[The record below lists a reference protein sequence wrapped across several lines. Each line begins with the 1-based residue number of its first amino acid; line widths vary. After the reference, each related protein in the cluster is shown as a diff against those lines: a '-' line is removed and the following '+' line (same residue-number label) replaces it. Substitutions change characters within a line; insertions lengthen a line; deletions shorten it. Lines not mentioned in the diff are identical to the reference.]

1 MIALVL
7 FTSLTAVAEP
17 TRVAIGMHVVQ
28 MRAVDARTESFY
40 ADLYLW
46 MRFPAGTEERAQE
59 IIEKLEPVNGKFE
72 SKEVVDDKTVGDERY
87 VCYRV
92 TGTFFFVPDLKN
104 YPFDTQLLPITVENS
119 TLEMEQMIFVD
130 DTISYEKSGTPQL
143 RWGLS
148 PSLSIPDYT
157 LKQVERAIFESK
169 YPTNFGDPERNPLG
183 THYSRFSLKVSFV
196 REYWSYAFKIL
207 IPLLIIL
214 MMAYLVF
221 FLPPAQLDTAASI
234 AMTALLSCM
243 AYNVAVSQN
252 MPEIGYLVLSDKF
265 FIATY
270 VLLFLTLA
278 QTFMSFIL
286 DSNGKQAAALRL
298 DVAARWLFPVL
309 VGAIFAGFMA
319 GV

>member
-1 MIALVL
+1 MIVLVL
-7 FTSLTAVAEP
+7 LTSLTAVAEP

-46 MRFPAGTEERAQE
+46 MRFPVGKEERAQE

-104 YPFDTQLLPITVENS
+104 YPFDTQMLPITVENS
-119 TLEMEQMIFVD
+119 TLEMEQLVFVD
-130 DTISYEKSGTPQL
+130 DTVSYEKSGTPQL

-169 YPTNFGDPERNPLG
+169 YPTNFGDPERSPLG

-298 DVAARWLFPVL
+298 DLAARWLFPVL